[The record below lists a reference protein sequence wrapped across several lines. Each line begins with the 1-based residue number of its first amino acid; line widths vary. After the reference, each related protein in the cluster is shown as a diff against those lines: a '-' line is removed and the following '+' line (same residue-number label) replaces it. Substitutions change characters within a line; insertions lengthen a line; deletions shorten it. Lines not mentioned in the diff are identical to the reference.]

1 MWRLTSVP
9 VSLAKGQNHIRP
21 CPIYLLTL
29 APLPSAGVKV
39 NAPVRSLI
47 TTLSAADPDL
57 RPAPVRYVLD
67 DVTFSRHVRATER
80 EEMRSELG
88 AFVVDETSGQL
99 WTNEGM
105 AKYSPL

>member
-1 MWRLTSVP
+1 MCRLTAVP
-9 VSLAKGQNHIRP
+9 VLLAKDQNRL
-21 CPIYLLTL
+21 CPSIIPLTL
-29 APLPSAGVKV
+29 APSPPPAGVKV
-39 NAPVRSLI
+39 NAPVRSLV